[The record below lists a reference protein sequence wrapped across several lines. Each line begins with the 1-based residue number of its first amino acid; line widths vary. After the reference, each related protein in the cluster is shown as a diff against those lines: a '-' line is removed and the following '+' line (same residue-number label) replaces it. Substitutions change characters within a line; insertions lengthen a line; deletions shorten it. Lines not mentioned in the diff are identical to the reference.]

1 MFQQVQWDYHQEA
14 ILVEL
19 SVCIQFCMC
28 PLLLH
33 TEVDVGFAEPSYTVR
48 ENSGSVSVCV
58 NISGAVLE
66 RDITVLL
73 STRDDDATCEST
85 YINVNLSKKTMSWS
99 THMSA

>member
-66 RDITVLL
+66 RNITVLL
-73 STRDDDATCEST
+73 STWGDEATCEST
-85 YINVNLSKKTMSWS
+85 YINANLSKKTG
-99 THMSA
+99 